1 MLVNAQVQ
9 QIRGRQVFPGLEHL
23 REINAHRFPAILH
36 SPSSSHSGPLLLW
49 RRIGELITSV
59 FFSFSLGGGGG
70 GQFCVVAKVAGVPA
84 SKKHKYPSIFLATYL
99 NHV

>member
-23 REINAHRFPAILH
+23 RAINAHRFPAILH

-49 RRIGELITSV
+49 RSIGELITSV
-59 FFSFSLGGGGG
+59 FFFFFFWG
-70 GQFCVVAKVAGVPA
+70 GQFCDLAKVAMIH
-84 SKKHKYPSIFLATYL
+84 SKQLKNISFYSSGDLLKPCLEI
-99 NHV
+99 

>member
-23 REINAHRFPAILH
+23 QAINAHRFPAILH

-49 RRIGELITSV
+49 RRIGELVTSV
-59 FFSFSLGGGGG
+59 FFFCVFFGR
-70 GQFCVVAKVAGVPA
+70 GQFCDVAKVAMIH
-84 SKKHKYPSIFLATYL
+84 SKQKF
-99 NHV
+99 